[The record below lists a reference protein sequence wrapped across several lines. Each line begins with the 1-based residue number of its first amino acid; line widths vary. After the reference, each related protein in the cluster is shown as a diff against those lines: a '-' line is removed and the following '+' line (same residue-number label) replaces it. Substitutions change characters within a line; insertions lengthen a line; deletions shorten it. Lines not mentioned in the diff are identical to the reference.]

1 MLSTLINEAPRF
13 FGYWNLVFLATAA
26 ANTLIM
32 AMAGCGLGLV
42 LGLLL
47 AVLRAERIVRIA
59 PLRWVSIL
67 IVEVFRRIPV
77 LVLLLFVFFT
87 FQLLGLSL
95 QALAVGTIAIILRA
109 SSLFAENIRAGIES
123 VHANQWDAA
132 EVMNLS
138 PLQTLRLT
146 VLPQAWPVIL
156 PPLTIGM
163 VGMVKA
169 TSLAS
174 QISVLELTFAARQM
188 NQRGFSAL
196 IAFGTI
202 LVIYFLISWGV
213 ARLGTYV
220 ERRLVPAH
228 RRA

>member
-1 MLSTLINEAPRF
+1 MLATLLAEAPRF
-13 FGYWNLVFLATAA
+13 FTYWNMLFIATAA
-26 ANTLIM
+26 ANTLVM
-32 AMAGCGLGLV
+32 AFAGCGLGLV
-42 LGLLL
+42 LGLCL
-47 AVLRAERIVRIA
+47 AVTRAERVVHLAVIRWFAIVF
-59 PLRWVSIL
+59 
-67 IVEVFRRIPV
+67 VEVFRRIPV

-87 FQLLGLSL
+87 FQLLGIGLK
-95 QALAVGTIAIILRA
+95 ALTIGTIAIVLRA
-109 SSLFAENIRAGIES
+109 ASLFSENIRAGIES
-123 VHANQWDAA
+123 VHPNQWDAA

-156 PPLTIGM
+156 PPMTIGM

-174 QISVLELTFAARQM
+174 QISVLELTFAARQL

-202 LVIYFLISWGV
+202 LVIYFAISWGV
-213 ARLGTYV
+213 ARLGAYV

-228 RRA
+228 RRT

>member
-1 MLSTLINEAPRF
+1 MLATLIAEAPRF
-13 FGYWNLVFLATAA
+13 FGYWNLMFLATAA
-26 ANTLIM
+26 GNTLIM
-32 AMAGCGLGLV
+32 SVAGCGLGLL
-42 LGLLL
+42 LGLAL
-47 AVLRAERIVRIA
+47 AVLRADRVVGFA
-59 PLRWVSIL
+59 PLRWIAIV

-87 FQLLGLSL
+87 FQLLGVSL
-95 QALAVGTIAIILRA
+95 AALAVGTIAIILRA

-123 VHANQWDAA
+123 VHPNQWDAA

-138 PLQTLRLT
+138 PMQTLWLT

-202 LVIYFLISWGV
+202 LVIYFVISWGV
-213 ARLGTYV
+213 ARLGALV
-220 ERRLVPAH
+220 ERRLVPQH

>member
-1 MLSTLINEAPRF
+1 MLASLVAEAPRF
-13 FGYWNLVFLATAA
+13 FTYWNMLFLATAA
-26 ANTLIM
+26 GNTVLM
-32 AMAGCGLGLV
+32 AAAGCGLGLV
-42 LGLLL
+42 FGLAL
-47 AVLRAERIVRIA
+47 AILRAERIVHLA
-59 PLRWVSIL
+59 PLRWASIV

-87 FQLLGLSL
+87 FQLLGFGI
-95 QALAVGTIAIILRA
+95 QALWVGTIAIVLRA
-109 SSLFAENIRAGIES
+109 GSLFAENIRAGIES
-123 VHANQWDAA
+123 VHPNQWDAA
-132 EVMNLS
+132 EVMNFS
-138 PLQTLRLT
+138 PMQTLTLT

-174 QISVLELTFAARQM
+174 QISVLELTFAARQL

-202 LVIYFLISWGV
+202 LMLYFVISWGV
-213 ARLGTYV
+213 ARLGAHV
-220 ERRLVPAH
+220 ERRLVPQH
-228 RRA
+228 RRT